1 MKGVKLIPVPKGF
14 KGLKAGDRFIL
25 SVENNGEYRAYFT
38 DSTKKESDL
47 DLLAIAD
54 AKTHD
59 PFNRKGVR
67 FSAHEVA
74 SKTQDKID
82 IRSVLIGSAEP
93 VTQSYK
99 LSPKNLLSA

>member
-14 KGLKAGDRFIL
+14 KGLKTGDRFIL
-25 SVENNGEYRAYFT
+25 SVENNGEYRAFFT
-38 DSTKKESDL
+38 DSTRKESDL

-54 AKTHD
+54 NKTHD
-59 PFNRKGVR
+59 PFNRKGVK
-67 FSAHEVA
+67 FSAHEVHA
-74 SKTQDKID
+74 KTQDSIT
-82 IRSVLIGSAEP
+82 IRPVLIGSAEP